1 MNYAAPKGWIEVLP
15 RSGEG
20 SQHSTFHL
28 RQDCERIKDRD
39 QLREVDRPVQRRPV
53 PRLRPAADLTPHASP
68 ARGRKPT
75 SDGLVVARNNE

>member
-28 RQDCERIKDRD
+28 RQDCDRIKAPD
-39 QLREVDRPVQRRPV
+39 QVVDLLAIERSRQVAAGGVPAPRPT
-53 PRLRPAADLTPHASP
+53 ADSGWAS
-68 ARGRKPT
+68 
-75 SDGLVVARNNE
+75 

>member
-28 RQDCERIKDRD
+28 RRDCDRIKDRD
-39 QLREVDRPVQRRPV
+39 QLREVDRPYS
-53 PRLRPAADLTPHASP
+53 AARC
-68 ARGRKPT
+68 RGCAHQPT
-75 SDGLVVARNNE
+75 

>member
-28 RQDCERIKDRD
+28 RQDCDRIKDPAR
-39 QLREVDRPVQRRPV
+39 LREVDRPYS
-53 PRLRPAADLTPHASP
+53 AARCRACAEQAT
-68 ARGRKPT
+68 
-75 SDGLVVARNNE
+75 

>member
-39 QLREVDRPVQRRPV
+39 QVRRLEELGCQLLQGFCFSKP
-53 PRLRPAADLTPHASP
+53 LPAPEIAGLL
-68 ARGRKPT
+68 
-75 SDGLVVARNNE
+75 DGPGIAAA

>member
-28 RQDCERIKDRD
+28 RQDCDRIKAPD
-39 QLREVDRPVQRRPV
+39 QLEQYQKILELIRA
-53 PRLRPAADLTPHASP
+53 L
-68 ARGRKPT
+68 
-75 SDGLVVARNNE
+75 

>member
-28 RQDCERIKDRD
+28 RQVCERIKDPDR
-39 QLREVDRPVQRRPV
+39 LREVDRPYS
-53 PRLRPAADLTPHASP
+53 AARCRVCAPQ
-68 ARGRKPT
+68 PT
-75 SDGLVVARNNE
+75 